1 MSSRSPLAPAKADRG
16 TVHLP
21 SLAKLTLATG
31 TGATGAT
38 SAVRMVAPVGS
49 PMTRRR
55 LQTTL
60 SDFWKK
66 SLPAELVTV
75 IMLQLV
81 EEEDPIN
88 FTTLCDTVRNW
99 CPVHKAAC
107 LQDGKDGKDLFRL
120 LLKAFGS
127 VPKATESPVPFDN
140 WQHLFYSACKAF
152 RPKNEMWNVLGEIAR
167 PRDYWGQMYYHWP
180 DHQTTEPRE
189 IARRIIVTK
198 DLLVTERTMCRMMD
212 LLLRVAVQSAEVDG
226 LLNTP
231 LETQTAAVI
240 WQARLDNDRGPGQ
253 TTWQSTV
260 REFPDVIAVWT
271 LLWLRGARP
280 FREVNHYHA
289 LDEALCNAVAQTL
302 GAKEVN
308 RLMSLDADPSQD
320 IIYNVP
326 LHFGRKSIRGNI
338 QRVNEFYDLV
348 DVSVP
353 GHPSEP
359 TLLSIAMATK
369 QYDVAMAL
377 LGLGVSNDYAEKWR
391 RWAKGMHVATVDVRN
406 LDLLKGMCTLGLTW
420 ENPALAIPA
429 NVVLEVLKAIADS
442 PEASFADLAELNLNM
457 MMLKHHNRF
466 ASDLHEK
473 TAESAGLYFR
483 EARIEP
489 FKAWIARVQNA
500 SPESTTP
507 HSLRV
512 HSMFTV
518 IKAHLVDDATAET
531 TMDVLYQ
538 YGEKNKDIL
547 LNMAIG
553 LMTQHKEEMVL
564 LTEAQVKMFD
574 KFVLKVLEWNDDDDN
589 EDLRVVHQQ
598 WRDDVHRLFP
608 RWLSL

>member
-16 TVHLP
+16 TVHIP

-31 TGATGAT
+31 ATGA
-38 SAVRMVAPVGS
+38 VWKVAPVGA
-49 PMTRRR
+49 PMTRQR
-55 LQTTL
+55 LQTML

-107 LQDGKDGKDLFRL
+107 LQDGEDEKDLFRL

-152 RPKNEMWNVLGEIAR
+152 RPENEMWNVLGEIAK
-167 PRDYWGQMYYHWP
+167 PRDCWGQMYYHWP
-180 DHQTTEPRE
+180 DHQTPEPRE

-212 LLLRVAVQSAEVDG
+212 LLLRVAVQSAEVDR
-226 LLNTP
+226 LLTTP
-231 LETQTAAVI
+231 VETQTAAVI
-240 WQARLDNDRGPGQ
+240 WEDRLDNDRGPGRI
-253 TTWQSTV
+253 TWQWTV
-260 REFPDVIAVWT
+260 HEFPELSAVWT

-289 LDEALCNAVAQTL
+289 LDEALCNAVAQKR

-326 LHFGRKSIRGNI
+326 LHFGQKSIPGNV
-338 QRVNEFYDLV
+338 QQVNQFYDLV
-348 DVSVP
+348 DESVP
-353 GHPSEP
+353 GYRSEP

-377 LGLGVSNDYAEKWR
+377 LGLGESNDYAEKWR

-406 LDLLKGMCTLGLTW
+406 LDLLKHMCILGLTW

-429 NVVLEVLKAIADS
+429 NVVLEVLKACADS
-442 PEASFADLAELNLNM
+442 PEASLADLAELNLKM
-457 MMLKHHNRF
+457 MMLKHREQF
-466 ASDLHEK
+466 ASAPHQT
-473 TAESAGLYFR
+473 TAKLAGLYFR

-500 SPESTTP
+500 SPESTTL

-512 HSMFTV
+512 YRMFTV

-538 YGEKNKDIL
+538 YGKKNNVIL
-547 LNMAIG
+547 LNLAIR

-574 KFVLKVLEWNDDDDN
+574 KFVLEVLKWNDDDGN
-589 EDLRVVHQQ
+589 EDLGVVHQQ
-598 WRDDVHRLFP
+598 WRDDVRRLFP
-608 RWLSL
+608 RWLPL